1 MHVIFILISISD
13 CFVLFFYCL
22 NRLMVQMDD
31 WKDKD
36 FIGIKFYYFS
46 YFTYTFKWII
56 NNKFKYN

>member
-1 MHVIFILISISD
+1 
-13 CFVLFFYCL
+13 
-22 NRLMVQMDD
+22 MVQMDD